1 MPVEMMMDVV
11 EDARHGYDS
20 LADYA
25 KTTRLSSLLLTCRL
39 LESDSIVPDSVR
51 ESIDEDVQKRSR
63 VLSRVRSQE
72 QGVMRTTE
80 RLRGRMEAEEKR
92 QAQYLVEIHKK
103 FSTSFACIIFVLIGA
118 PLGIMARKGGI
129 GTGILYSLAFF
140 VIYWICL
147 IGGENLADRLIIS
160 PELAMWASNIII
172 GAFGVFITVAMVR
185 DRFSGDSKFFRALR
199 AVGGFFK
206 KFTKRFG

>member
-1 MPVEMMMDVV
+1 M
-11 EDARHGYDS
+11 
-20 LADYA
+20 L
-25 KTTRLSSLLLTCRL
+25 
-39 LESDSIVPDSVR
+39 
-51 ESIDEDVQKRSR
+51 
-63 VLSRVRSQE
+63 
-72 QGVMRTTE
+72 RTTE
-80 RLRGRMEAEEKR
+80 RLRGRMEVEEKR

-103 FSTSFACIIFVLIGA
+103 FSTSFACFIFVLIGA

-172 GAFGVFITVAMVR
+172 GAFGIFITVAMVR
-185 DRFSGDSKFFRALR
+185 DRFSGDSKFFRAVR

>member
-1 MPVEMMMDVV
+1 M
-11 EDARHGYDS
+11 
-20 LADYA
+20 
-25 KTTRLSSLLLTCRL
+25 
-39 LESDSIVPDSVR
+39 
-51 ESIDEDVQKRSR
+51 
-63 VLSRVRSQE
+63 
-72 QGVMRTTE
+72 
-80 RLRGRMEAEEKR
+80 
-92 QAQYLVEIHKK
+92 VEIHKK

-160 PELAMWASNIII
+160 PELAMWASNVII
-172 GAFGVFITVAMVR
+172 GTFGVFITVAMVR
-185 DRFSGDSKFFRALR
+185 DRFSGDSKFFRAMR

>member
-1 MPVEMMMDVV
+1 M
-11 EDARHGYDS
+11 
-20 LADYA
+20 LAIPASVSCVKDQ
-25 KTTRLSSLLLTCRL
+25 
-39 LESDSIVPDSVR
+39 DSVFK
-51 ESIDEDVQKRSR
+51 ES
-63 VLSRVRSQE
+63 L
-72 QGVMRTTE
+72 TE
-80 RLRGRMEAEEKR
+80 R

-103 FSTSFACIIFVLIGA
+103 FSTSFACFIFVLIGA

-172 GAFGVFITVAMVR
+172 GAFGIFITVAMVR
-185 DRFSGDSKFFRALR
+185 DRFSGDSKFFRAIR

>member
-1 MPVEMMMDVV
+1 MDVV
-11 EDARHGYDS
+11 DEARHNYDS

-25 KTTRLSSLLLTCRL
+25 KNVRLSSLLAMCRMVQG
-39 LESDSIVPDSVR
+39 DSVVPDSI
-51 ESIDEDVQKRSR
+51 SGLDKEDDSHRSR
-63 VLSRVRSQE
+63 VFSRVRSQE
-72 QGVMRTTE
+72 QGVLRTTE
-80 RLRGRMEAEEKR
+80 RLRGRMEVEEKR
-92 QAQYLVEIHKK
+92 VAQYLVEIHKK
-103 FSTSFACIIFVLIGA
+103 FSTSFACLIFVLIGA

-172 GAFGVFITVAMVR
+172 GAFGIFITVAMVR
-185 DRFSGDSKFFRALR
+185 DRFSGDSKFFRAVR

>member
-1 MPVEMMMDVV
+1 MSIYRMVQ
-11 EDARHGYDS
+11 GDS
-20 LADYA
+20 V
-25 KTTRLSSLLLTCRL
+25 
-39 LESDSIVPDSVR
+39 VPDSAR
-51 ESIDEDVQKRSR
+51 GILDDDEARRSR
-63 VLSRVRSQE
+63 IYPRVRAQE
-72 QGVMRTTE
+72 QGVQRTTE
-80 RLRGRMEAEEKR
+80 RLRGRMESEEKR
-92 QAQYLVEIHKK
+92 VAQYLVEIHKK
-103 FSTSFACIIFVLIGA
+103 FSTSFACFIFVLIGA

-172 GAFGVFITVAMVR
+172 GAFGIFITVAMVR
-185 DRFSGDSKFFRALR
+185 DRFSGDSKFFRAMR